1 MRGQRLDGIIDTLGL
16 RWYGRAIVGFGKS
29 GRRTTLE
36 LPGIVMH
43 SRRFIWGVP
52 LVLLAV
58 ATAPL
63 ARAAPPARGITNLAN
78 RTFLDLADKN
88 RIHDWARHW
97 SDELAAGDPTEVAR
111 ARAKLIEPLKAVQV
125 GGVFRL
131 EYANV
136 LLPRLQKIIG
146 GGNPHTAFNATQ
158 VVGVVG
164 TDQALEIIVSHCDI
178 ADEESLGI
186 RLCAAESFET
196 AVRQGT
202 LTTNDISRGLRR
214 LGKAARRE
222 KHWLVLRR
230 QFEAI
235 SAVDS
240 DVSRDVQLKVLEET
254 TERMSENAPGPSDL
268 MRALYPAL
276 KYLRDSY
283 IKLPHP
289 KQAPFGK
296 VLAPVLCKV
305 CTVANRHWEKAQDDP
320 EAKRIYGGAIQI
332 SETLLL
338 VIHGRVQPDRNPP
351 RTALDRAWREKD
363 KPRFD
368 LDHVKWQSILAKPPY
383 GRN

>member
-16 RWYGRAIVGFGKS
+16 RWYGRAIIGFGKS

-36 LPGIVMH
+36 LPGIGMY

-58 ATAPL
+58 ATTPL

-78 RTFLDLADKN
+78 RAFLDLADKN
-88 RIHDWARHW
+88 RIHDWAQHW

-136 LLPRLQKIIG
+136 LLPRLQQIIG

-158 VVGVVG
+158 VVGLVG
-164 TDQALEIIVSHCDI
+164 TDQALEILVSHFNI
-178 ADEESLGI
+178 ANEKSLGI

-202 LTTNDISRGLRR
+202 LTTNEISRGLRR
-214 LGKAARRE
+214 LGNAAE
-222 KHWLVLRR
+222 QEEHWLVLRR

-235 SAVDS
+235 YSVDS
-240 DVSRDVQLKVLEET
+240 DVSREVQLNVLERT
-254 TERMSENAPGPSDL
+254 TERMSANPPGPSDL
-268 MRALYPAL
+268 MQALYPAL
-276 KYLRDSY
+276 RFLRDGY
-283 IKLPHP
+283 MKLPIA
-289 KQAPFGK
+289 QQGPFGK
-296 VLAPVLCKV
+296 VLAPVLCNV
-305 CTVANRHWEKAQDDP
+305 CSVANRHWEKAQDDP
-320 EAKRIYGGAIQI
+320 EAKKIYGGAIQI
-332 SETLLL
+332 SETLLQ

-368 LDHVKWQSILAKPPY
+368 LDHVKWQSILAKPPF